1 MQLREYRQCT
11 NTTIGT
17 WQKNSDNHLKG
28 RSSCIFDLGVQN
40 FLAKS
45 FNLPIFKISQ
55 AHGVRKPD
63 IWSEKYLIKFTVVQ
77 EGASNLIYRARF
89 FCSSTCSFVG
99 FWSRDHWFPA
109 AFVPLLPPL
118 KQLELITNLLFSQDV
133 LQWLK
138 KKFCCKSSGNGQNGN
153 TLRENFLTRILNFC
167 SSLLFTKGAHYL
179 ICFIHSYTLET
190 KLPCLT
196 YFAIPFESVWEM
208 WRIYRMSIFSIIKCM
223 KQKVCI
229 FHCYANVC
237 ISNIFLKPLWENN
250 SVEVFFKIFF
260 CKGHKCPTY
269 VLYK

>member
-1 MQLREYRQCT
+1 M
-11 NTTIGT
+11 
-17 WQKNSDNHLKG
+17 
-28 RSSCIFDLGVQN
+28 F
-40 FLAKS
+40 
-45 FNLPIFKISQ
+45 FNDS
-55 AHGVRKPD
+55 
-63 IWSEKYLIKFTVVQ
+63 
-77 EGASNLIYRARF
+77 
-89 FCSSTCSFVG
+89 
-99 FWSRDHWFPA
+99 
-109 AFVPLLPPL
+109 
-118 KQLELITNLLFSQDV
+118 
-133 LQWLK
+133 K